1 MTEDSVKPDADPQ
14 GDETRQSEGNLPGGE
29 IVGPY
34 HLLRLIGEGGM
45 GEVWLAQQRHPI
57 RRQVALKVI
66 KAGMDT
72 RQVIARFEAERQALA
87 LMDHPTIA
95 TVFDGGATPQG
106 RPYFAMEYVKGEPI
120 TTYCD
125 RHRLATRER
134 LSLFMQVCD
143 GVLHAHQK
151 GVIHRDL
158 KPSNVLVTILDD
170 RPLPKII
177 DFGVAKATAQP
188 LTDRSAFTE
197 LGMVIGTLEYMSPEQ
212 AEMTGLNIDTRTD
225 VYALGVI
232 LYELLT
238 GALPFDRREL
248 GQAGLAEVQRIIR
261 EKEPSRPST
270 RVTQHGSVSTEA
282 AANRR
287 TEPHSLAHQ
296 LRGDLDCVTMKALE
310 KDRTRRYNSPSD
322 LAADVRRY
330 LANEP
335 VLARPSSAAYRA
347 RKFARRHRLG
357 VAVGAAALLLLL
369 AFSATVMLQSRRIG
383 RERDRANR
391 EAQISK
397 QVTEFLT
404 NLFDVSDPGRS
415 RGKSVTA
422 RELLDAG
429 ARQISSAMPDDA
441 ELQARMMETIGITYD
456 RLGLFEEAQAQL
468 ERALQV
474 RRQALGPEAP
484 ETLGTMTAL
493 ASTLVRRGQ
502 YQAALTIYQQVL
514 EIQRRTLGA
523 EHPDR
528 LAVMQDVGWLVAQGG
543 KREEGEKLIS
553 DALEIERRTL
563 GNTHPVTLKGI
574 NRLANVMYWQGR
586 YADQEKLLREE
597 LEIRR
602 RVQGPDHPNT
612 LAAARSLAGAVG
624 DQGRLEESA
633 ALLRE
638 TLEITRRVLG
648 PDHVN
653 TAKVMNDLALTVAA
667 QKHLPEAEQLYV
679 NAIEIYRKTL
689 GPEGDDTLL
698 AMNNLAIVYLDDHR
712 AREAAVVL
720 GPNFWKSHDAFAGL
734 NIERTLMIMNNLALA
749 HAVVGKHDD
758 ATRLARETIAAM
770 RRTLGEKHPY
780 TATAILTF
788 AEIMALR
795 GDYEQ
800 ALRLVKEA
808 IDHGYRDADQIASD
822 EYLKHLRDDPR
833 FRALIA
839 EVRELAQSK
848 K

>member
-1 MTEDSVKPDADPQ
+1 MTEDSAKPDADPQ
-14 GDETRQSEGNLPGGE
+14 GDETRRSEGNLPGGE

-188 LTDRSAFTE
+188 LTERSVFTE

-270 RVTQHGSVSTEA
+270 RVTQHGPVSVEA

-287 TEPHSLAHQ
+287 TEPHSLANQ

-357 VAVGAAALLLLL
+357 VAVGATAMLLLL

-397 QVTEFLT
+397 QVTDFLT

-484 ETLGTMTAL
+484 ETLGAMTAL
-493 ASTLVRRGQ
+493 ASSLVRRGQ

-553 DALEIERRTL
+553 DALEIERRIL

-574 NRLANVMYWQGR
+574 NRLANVMYWAR
-586 YADQEKLLREE
+586 PLRRPREA
-597 LEIRR
+597 IARGTR
-602 RVQGPDHPNT
+602 DP
-612 LAAARSLAGAVG
+612 AARAGSGSSGHPRGRKVTRGRRGRSRPFGGIRGPPSGNAG
-624 DQGRLEESA
+624 DHAPCAGSRSRQHGESH
-633 ALLRE
+633 E
-638 TLEITRRVLG
+638 
-648 PDHVN
+648 
-653 TAKVMNDLALTVAA
+653 
-667 QKHLPEAEQLYV
+667 
-679 NAIEIYRKTL
+679 
-689 GPEGDDTLL
+689 
-698 AMNNLAIVYLDDHR
+698 
-712 AREAAVVL
+712 
-720 GPNFWKSHDAFAGL
+720 
-734 NIERTLMIMNNLALA
+734 
-749 HAVVGKHDD
+749 
-758 ATRLARETIAAM
+758 
-770 RRTLGEKHPY
+770 
-780 TATAILTF
+780 
-788 AEIMALR
+788 
-795 GDYEQ
+795 
-800 ALRLVKEA
+800 
-808 IDHGYRDADQIASD
+808 
-822 EYLKHLRDDPR
+822 
-833 FRALIA
+833 
-839 EVRELAQSK
+839 
-848 K
+848 